1 VSLNKEGIVY
11 TFWLDIQ
18 QKANLFAKH
27 DFFAQMSPNEPQQR
41 PSLKLEA
48 LLPVLGEAAL
58 LDFRGNL
65 DGLRAQGI

>member
-1 VSLNKEGIVY
+1 
-11 TFWLDIQ
+11 
-18 QKANLFAKH
+18 
-27 DFFAQMSPNEPQQR
+27 MSPNEPQQR